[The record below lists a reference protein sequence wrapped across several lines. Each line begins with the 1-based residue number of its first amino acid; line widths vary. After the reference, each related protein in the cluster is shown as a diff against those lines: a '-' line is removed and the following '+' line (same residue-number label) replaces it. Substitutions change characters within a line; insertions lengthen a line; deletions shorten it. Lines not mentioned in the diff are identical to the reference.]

1 MWGNF
6 NNKNVH
12 NPPNDIE
19 AWEINH
25 GYPYPN
31 KLEPSYY
38 CTKENKLCVG
48 EYSEHVKNVI
58 IIKLL
63 INLIEMIKKNYLEF
77 QLLF

>member
-38 CTKENKLCVG
+38 YTKENKLCIG
-48 EYSEHVKNVI
+48 GYSETCEECDYHKAT
-58 IIKLL
+58 
-63 INLIEMIKKNYLEF
+63 Y
-77 QLLF
+77 QLDRDD